1 MTDAPGLRQIDLGD
15 VRLNVFER
23 GDGPALLFVHGFPLD
38 HTMWHGQLD
47 HFATQFHVIA
57 PDLRG
62 FGASSS
68 GPDVGSVRMEYFAD
82 DCARLLDA
90 LNVNTKVTFC
100 GLSMGGYIAWQFA
113 RKYPQRLARL
123 VLCDTR
129 AAADTAAAAETRFKM
144 AEHVL
149 AAGTELVARAMLPKL
164 FAQVTFARQP
174 EVVAAVERTIL
185 QTQPAA
191 IAAAQ
196 RGMAAR
202 PDVNAWLPQFQ
213 VPALVVVGVED
224 AISPVD
230 EMRQI
235 AAGLPHARLA
245 IIPDAG
251 HMAPLENPAVFNREL
266 DEFLRAN

>member
-1 MTDAPGLRQIDLGD
+1 MTDGRSLRQIDLGD
-15 VRLNVFER
+15 ARLNVFER
-23 GDGPALLFVHGFPLD
+23 GAGPALLFVHGFPLD
-38 HTMWHGQLD
+38 HSMWQAQLD
-47 HFATQFHVIA
+47 HFAADFHVIA

-62 FGASSS
+62 FGSSS
-68 GPDVGSVRMEYFAD
+68 LGPDVGSVSMAQFAD
-82 DCARLLDA
+82 DCAKLLDA
-90 LNVNTKVTFC
+90 LGVKTGITLC

-129 AAADTAAAAETRFKM
+129 AAADTPAAAENRFKM

-149 AAGTELVARAMLPKL
+149 AAGTEFVARAMLPKL
-164 FAQVTFARQP
+164 FAPATFARQP
-174 EVVAAVERTIL
+174 EIVAAVERVIRE
-185 QTQPAA
+185 TQPAA

-202 PDVNAWLPQFQ
+202 PDVSAWLPQFR
-213 VPALVVVGVED
+213 VPALVVVGAED

-235 AAGLPHARLA
+235 AAGLHNARLA
-245 IIPDAG
+245 VIPDAG
-251 HMAPLENPAVFNREL
+251 HMAPLENPAVVNRALE
-266 DEFLRAN
+266 EFLRSS

>member
-1 MTDAPGLRQIDLGD
+1 MTDVSPLRQIDLGD
-15 VRLNVFER
+15 VRLNVYER
-23 GDGPALLFVHGFPLD
+23 GAGPVLLFVHGFPLD
-38 HTMWHGQLD
+38 HTMWRGQLD
-47 HFATQFHVIA
+47 YFSAHYRVIA

-62 FGASSS
+62 FGSSTP
-68 GPDVGSVRMEYFAD
+68 GPDVGSVSMEWFAD

-90 LNVNTKVTFC
+90 LGIQDKVMFC

-129 AAADTAAAAETRFKM
+129 AAADTPAAAETRFKM

-149 AAGTELVARAMLPKL
+149 AAGTEIVARAMLPKM
-164 FAQVTFARQP
+164 FAASTPARQP
-174 EVVAAVERTIL
+174 EIVAVTEQTIL
-185 QTQPAA
+185 QTKPVA

-202 PDVNAWLPQFQ
+202 PDVNAWLPQFK
-213 VPALVVVGVED
+213 VPALVVVGAED
-224 AISPVD
+224 VISPVD

-235 AAGLPHARLA
+235 TQSLPQARLA

-251 HMAPLENPAVFNREL
+251 HMAPLENPAAVNREL
-266 DEFLRAN
+266 DEFLRTS